1 MWTWLNRTRWRY
13 AAAILAIVAGFE
25 AWCLL
30 TGRQITLP
38 QVAADLAVT
47 ALFGAVAAGLR
58 APVWAMILSL
68 GLFVAL
74 GPTGALLVLYMNDR
88 LFCDDP
94 VPIDQCMNTPEH
106 ARDVVVGYGLALAV
120 ILLALAGL
128 IALARRADLA
138 ANPPSSPPNP

>member
-13 AAAILAIVAGFE
+13 AAATLASVAGFE
-25 AWCLL
+25 GWCLL
-30 TGRQITLP
+30 SGRQISPP

-58 APVWAMILSL
+58 APVWAMALSL

-94 VPIDQCMNTPEH
+94 VPIDQCMSTPEH
-106 ARDVVVGYGLALAV
+106 ARDALVGYGLALALV
-120 ILLALAGL
+120 LLLFAGTV
-128 IALARRADLA
+128 ALARRANLLPDA
-138 ANPPSSPPNP
+138 SP